1 MVQPNIGESGSKSA
15 ARALELVLPK
25 AQINFQDRDQLCG
38 SKTSSANLYIKLFKT
53 QLFSSLPVSISFME
67 CSKLGNVNIGYY

>member
-38 SKTSSANLYIKLFKT
+38 SKISSANLYIRVIQNTIVL
-53 QLFSSLPVSISFME
+53 LIACIELIYG
-67 CSKLGNVNIGYY
+67 L

>member
-38 SKTSSANLYIKLFKT
+38 SNTSSANLYIRVIQNTIVL
-53 QLFSSLPVSISFME
+53 LIACIELIYA
-67 CSKLGNVNIGYY
+67 LWNVQNWEL

>member
-38 SKTSSANLYIKLFKT
+38 SKISSANLYIRVIQNTIVL
-53 QLFSSLPVSISFME
+53 LIACIELIYA
-67 CSKLGNVNIGYY
+67 LWNVQNWEL